1 MSDARSRP
9 GPAEYGLHPLNVNA
23 DVLDMAKYVKGN
35 KITLM
40 YVEHGSSNEDS
51 SIFPTSSVEGPIV
64 DETVDPFDGLDEI
77 LERVG
82 HMGNFKE
89 VEVDADNETEEESD
103 TEENDISDPK
113 HDISIAVVEVH
124 EHDLDVIDY
133 DSSGSD
139 LDDGIDSERRIQ
151 LRELRRIGKEKN
163 QGSNK
168 YYFYL
173 SQQFA
178 TKEIMKGRVK
188 KHSVETRRKLI
199 LVKNDKERVRVRCEW
214 TIPALVPFVVSD
226 TAMDKNVFSQTKGG
240 PIIRENNINGKQNLG
255 HKKAVGVKVVQVKQV
270 VIVNRVEEQDKLLL
284 QGMSLVKLM
293 VLVNRVNH
301 KDKLLVQGMPQV
313 KLLVLVNLVP
323 HQTKQTKD
331 QVNIV
336 RDQLKHVRDLG
347 KVFRHQDQLQV
358 LDHKD

>member
-1 MSDARSRP
+1 
-9 GPAEYGLHPLNVNA
+9 
-23 DVLDMAKYVKGN
+23 
-35 KITLM
+35 
-40 YVEHGSSNEDS
+40 
-51 SIFPTSSVEGPIV
+51 
-64 DETVDPFDGLDEI
+64 
-77 LERVG
+77 
-82 HMGNFKE
+82 
-89 VEVDADNETEEESD
+89 
-103 TEENDISDPK
+103 
-113 HDISIAVVEVH
+113 VH

-139 LDDGIDSERRIQ
+139 LDDGINSERRIQ

-168 YYFYL
+168 
-173 SQQFA
+173 
-178 TKEIMKGRVK
+178 
-188 KHSVETRRKLI
+188 
-199 LVKNDKERVRVRCEW
+199 VRVRCEW

-226 TAMDKNVFSQTKGG
+226 TAMGKNVFSQTKYG

-255 HKKAVGVKVVQVKQV
+255 HKKVVGVKVVQVKLV
-270 VIVNRVEEQDKLLL
+270 VIVNRVEEQDKLLV

-301 KDKLLVQGMPQV
+301 KDKLLVQGIPQV
-313 KLLVLVNLVP
+313 KLLVLVNLVQ

-336 RDQLKHVRDLG
+336 RDQLKHVRDLC

-358 LDHKD
+358 LDYKD